1 MIRAIIDAPTLTR
14 CIPALMAGRLMWCGR
29 MVTGW
34 QPAPNGAVLESECCD
49 GVERTLAGV
58 LSEGWQR
65 AVDARA
71 AAGVH

>member
-1 MIRAIIDAPTLTR
+1 MIRAHISTETFML
-14 CIPALMAGRLMWCGR
+14 CVPALMGGRLMWCGR